1 MIARVSSAVLF
12 LVLLSAVPSFPA
24 EVSPSAAGDNVTLP
38 AEKGAR
44 AEQGGGTV
52 DNATPA
58 VDNVSAAGDNTSLA
72 AEEEAPGEPEGAVA
86 DPLEPVNRAIF
97 VFNDKA
103 YFWVVKPVAKGYSA
117 VVPEPVRVSVG
128 NVFSN
133 LATPIRFVGNLR
145 GGEAK
150 GAGVEVLRLLIN
162 TTFGIG
168 GLFDAAQYAFHIEKR
183 NSDLG
188 LALGKYGLGH
198 GIYLVLP
205 ILGPSSLRDFVG
217 YAGDTFLD
225 PVNYVGTLPVTVGIQ
240 AYRYENDASLHIGEY
255 EDLKAA
261 ALDPYVSVKDAY
273 IQYRNKRAR
282 GPGPSPH
289 PSP

>member
-1 MIARVSSAVLF
+1 MIAKVSSAVLL

-24 EVSPSAAGDNVTLP
+24 EVSPSAAGDNASL
-38 AEKGAR
+38 AEKGGAP
-44 AEQGGGTV
+44 AKSFGT
-52 DNATPA
+52 PG
-58 VDNVSAAGDNTSLA
+58 DNVSPAGDNTSLA
-72 AEEEAPGEPEGAVA
+72 AVEEAPGEPAGTVA

-117 VVPEPVRVSVG
+117 VVPEPVRSSVG

-133 LATPIRFVGNLR
+133 LATPVRFVGNLL
-145 GGEAK
+145 GGDVK
-150 GAGVEVLRLLIN
+150 DAGVEVLRLLIN
-162 TTFGIG
+162 TTFGLG
-168 GLFDAAQYAFHIEKR
+168 GIFDAAQYAFRIEKR

-188 LALGKYGLGH
+188 LAFGRYGLGH

-225 PVNYVGTLPVTVGIQ
+225 PVNYVGTYPVVLGIQ

-261 ALDPYVSVKDAY
+261 ALDPYVSFRDAY
-273 IQYRNKRAR
+273 IQYRNKRAAR